1 MASDDDIDPG
11 SGPDPAIDMDRA
23 TMPVTPLPGWLAVV
37 LVFGTSA
44 AVLVLEI
51 LAGRLLAPYV
61 GVSLETFTGIIGTIL
76 AGIAVGAWAGGVAA
90 DHIDP
95 RRLLP
100 VLLVLGGALAIA
112 TIPIVR
118 VLGDS
123 GGTGGGIRILVLTA
137 FGFLPSATVLSAVP
151 PAVIKLQLRD
161 LASTGATVGRLSAWS
176 TAGALFGTFFTGFV
190 LVSTASVTTLIIAVG
205 IALIVAGIA
214 QFVADR
220 LAGRPSAGGGAAT
233 ELLGVGGLAAV
244 SLLGA
249 VLVDSP
255 CETQTAYY
263 CLSVIEDP
271 ELESGRT
278 LLLDDLRHS
287 YVDLDDP
294 TLLEFWYIRRIV
306 DAIETNAGGED
317 DVSADPI
324 DAVYLGGGAFTVPRY
339 IREVRPGSDQT
350 ILEIDGDLVDVVENQ
365 IDFDRGAPG
374 SPDAVE
380 IVVGDGRLSL
390 ADISSDSADVV
401 VGDAFG
407 SRAVP
412 FHLATEEFL
421 TDVDRVVRPEG
432 VYVANIIDGSRQD
445 FLRAETATIAAVFDH
460 VALFRGPGIVQGR
473 NGNSVV
479 VASQSPLDVES
490 LSRRLAADVDPS
502 TPSDDVGD
510 LLTGDRLT
518 TYLEGATVLTDDF
531 APVDQL
537 IAGST

>member
-1 MASDDDIDPG
+1 MSARRCPYAPGVASETDTPDIE
-11 SGPDPAIDMDRA
+11 SSSAAR
-23 TMPVTPLPGWLAVV
+23 PLSGWLAIV

-90 DHIDP
+90 DHVDP

-100 VLLVLGGALAIA
+100 ILLVLGGALAIA

-118 VLGDS
+118 VLGE
-123 GGTGGGIRILVLTA
+123 GGGAGGGIRILVLTA

-161 LASTGATVGRLSAWS
+161 LASTGSTVGRLSAWS
-176 TAGALFGTFFTGFV
+176 TGGALFGTFFTGFV
-190 LVSTASVTTLIIAVG
+190 LVAAAAVTTLIVAVG
-205 IALIVAGIA
+205 VLLVASGFALW
-214 QFVADR
+214 
-220 LAGRPSAGGGAAT
+220 LAGRVAASG
-233 ELLGVGGLAAV
+233 EMLGLGGLAAV
-244 SLLGA
+244 SLVGA
-249 VLVDSP
+249 LVSGSP
-255 CETQTAYY
+255 CETQTTYY

-271 ELESGRT
+271 ASDSGRT

-306 DAIETNAGGED
+306 DAIEVASGDGVDGDGTT
-317 DVSADPI
+317 PI
-324 DAVYLGGGAFTVPRY
+324 DVVYLGGGAFTVPRY
-339 IREVRPGSDQT
+339 VRATRPGSEQT
-350 ILEIDGDLVDVVENQ
+350 ILEIDGDLVEVVEDE
-365 IDFDRGAPG
+365 IDFDRGTPG
-374 SPDAVE
+374 TPDAVE

-390 ADISSDSADVV
+390 GEIGADSADVV

-421 TDVDRVVRPEG
+421 TDVDRVVRPG
-432 VYVANIIDGSRQD
+432 GIYVANIIDGSRQD
-445 FLRAETATIAAVFDH
+445 FLRAETATIAEVFEH
-460 VALFRGPGIVQGR
+460 VVLIRGPGIVEGS

-479 VASQSPLDVES
+479 VASQSPLDLES
-490 LSRRLAADVDPS
+490 LSERVSTDVDPS
-502 TPSDDVGD
+502 GAQDVVGD
-510 LLTGDRLT
+510 LLAGAELDR
-518 TYLEGATVLTDDF
+518 YLDGATILTDDF

-537 IAGST
+537 IASST